1 VINGATERRD
11 YSLPDGR
18 TYEVASRFVDSDGV
32 ACQLTAFRNVTQR
45 KKIEMELLEL
55 NRLKSELLSNVSH
68 ELRSP
73 LISIKGIISS
83 LLQKD
88 VNWDS
93 ETHDALLTGI
103 SEETDRLASL
113 VTNLLNMSK
122 IEVGVWKPEKAPQ
135 NISDIINETLE
146 QQKWVHKERI
156 FETDLQTGLP
166 EVYADYNQIK
176 QVLINLLEN
185 AVAYSEAGTRRTINA
200 RVVDGMVEV
209 GVSDQGVGIALDD
222 LERIFEK
229 FYRGSHRQQRPRGV
243 GLGLAICQALILA
256 HDGRI
261 WVKSKQGHG
270 STFYF
275 KLPVATPDDHKGLE
289 HNA

>member
-1 VINGATERRD
+1 
-11 YSLPDGR
+11 
-18 TYEVASRFVDSDGV
+18 
-32 ACQLTAFRNVTQR
+32 
-45 KKIEMELLEL
+45 
-55 NRLKSELLSNVSH
+55 
-68 ELRSP
+68 
-73 LISIKGIISS
+73 
-83 LLQKD
+83 
-88 VNWDS
+88 
-93 ETHDALLTGI
+93 
-103 SEETDRLASL
+103 
-113 VTNLLNMSK
+113 MSK

-156 FETDLQTGLP
+156 FETDLQPGLP

-243 GLGLAICQALILA
+243 GLGLAICQALISA

-275 KLPVATPDDHKGLE
+275 RLPVATPDDHKGLE